1 MKKSIIIL
9 VSVFTFSQIANAQLV
24 VTDPGLYAKMLE
36 QTNNTLQTIEKATKQ
51 LEVTEKQLS
60 IVQKA
65 GEKLQK
71 VKSAISQGKMIKKI
85 VSNFSAI
92 GKGLLGLTKQI
103 SRLEDMDDIA
113 RYTEK
118 YEDIEDELEILTQ
131 LVTQT
136 LTSNVL
142 ESSDIDRVKLLKE
155 LYFSTKKLKQTTK
168 SLRSKI
174 YLGM

>member
-1 MKKSIIIL
+1 MKRTLFIFIL
-9 VSVFTFSQIANAQLV
+9 ISTFSQFSNAQLIV
-24 VTDPGLYAKMLE
+24 SDPGVYAKMLE
-36 QTNNTLQTIEKATKQ
+36 QTNNTIQTIEKATAQ

-60 IVQKA
+60 IAKKA

-85 VSNFSAI
+85 ISNFKEI

-103 SRLEDMDDIA
+103 SRIDDMDDMQF
-113 RYTEK
+113 YTEK

-131 LVTQT
+131 LVSQT

-142 ESSDIDRVKLLKE
+142 DSSDIDRVKFLKD

-168 SLRSKI
+168 SLVSQI
-174 YLGM
+174 ILGM